1 MCSSD
6 LTRMTVE
13 SGGEPVV
20 EVYVSINGD
29 AEKRIPIGNPSR
41 DETWINS
48 GGYYKFSLYRGT
60 NHTELLD
67 SVTVTKNK
75 EGDKNPVAK

>member
-1 MCSSD
+1 MLFRS
-6 LTRMTVE
+6 
-13 SGGEPVV
+13 
-20 EVYVSINGD
+20 
-29 AEKRIPIGNPSR
+29 
-41 DETWINS
+41 INS